1 MKRGWKLVSVML
13 VAVAIAGLLLFGVVG
28 RLWPLGPPG
37 ELPEWGA
44 VNDWLYQLQNLD
56 LEAIGE
62 SRFDL
67 VVMDYSA
74 DGGAE
79 GEFSAEQIQAL
90 KNGPGGPKL
99 VLAYLSIG
107 QAESY
112 RWYWNSSWDSDQD
125 GQPDEGA
132 PSWLGPADPDW
143 PDNYWIRYWDPEW
156 QSIVLAYLDRIV
168 NQGFDGVYLDRI
180 DAYEYWGPGGESGLE
195 RETAE
200 RDMVEL
206 VKLIASHA
214 RTDRGLPGFGVFPQN
229 GEALAV
235 HSDYLEVVTGI
246 GREDTWYCGN
256 TPQPSEATA
265 QAITYLDMFRQA
277 GKLVLVV
284 DYVTQL
290 SLIDDFY
297 AKAQARGYV
306 PYATVRGL
314 DQLTINPGHEPD

>member
-1 MKRGWKLVSVML
+1 MERVWKLGGIAL
-13 VAVAIAGLLLFGVVG
+13 VVTAIAGLLLFGVVG
-28 RLWPLGPPG
+28 RLGPLGPFG
-37 ELPEWGA
+37 EAPRWSA

-62 SRFDL
+62 SCFDL

-74 DGGAE
+74 DGSAE
-79 GEFSAEQIQAL
+79 SEFSAEQIQAL
-90 KNGPGGPKL
+90 KNSPGGPKL

-112 RWYWNSSWDSDQD
+112 RWYWNSSWDSDLD

-143 PDNYWIRYWDPEW
+143 PDNYWVRYWNSEW
-156 QSIVLAYLDRIV
+156 QEIVLAYLDRIV
-168 NQGFDGVYLDRI
+168 DQGFDGVYLDRI
-180 DAYEYWGPGGESGLE
+180 DACEYWGPGGESGLE
-195 RETAE
+195 LETAE

-214 RTDRGLPGFGVFPQN
+214 RTDRGRPGFGVFPQN
-229 GEALAV
+229 GEALAS
-235 HSDYLEVVTGI
+235 HSDYLDVVTGI
-246 GREDTWYCGN
+246 GREDTWYYSN
-256 TPQPSEATA
+256 TPQPSEETA
-265 QAITYLDMFRQA
+265 QVTAYLDLFREA

-284 DYVTQL
+284 DYVTQPA
-290 SLIDDFY
+290 LIDDFY
-297 AKAQARGYV
+297 AKAQAKGYV
-306 PYATVRGL
+306 PYATVRSL